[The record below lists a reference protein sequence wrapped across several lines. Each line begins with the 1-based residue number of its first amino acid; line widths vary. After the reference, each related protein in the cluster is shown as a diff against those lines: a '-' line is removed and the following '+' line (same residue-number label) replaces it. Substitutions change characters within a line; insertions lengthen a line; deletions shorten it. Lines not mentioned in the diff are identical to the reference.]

1 MYQRDYLKK
10 QMDQFTQA
18 LVQLLSDLLKLK
30 KEGNVEAYLPVT
42 DQLLKNERNLEIQ
55 QLIDIPMPAFMD
67 VLQKKNFSNESLDK
81 LADIFFIVADIKKTK
96 EKTELY
102 KKCLLIFDHLEKTE
116 KNYSLDW
123 DFKRQNIRKFLSEKP
138 E

>member
-30 KEGNVEAYLPVT
+30 KEGNVEAYLSVT

-81 LADIFFIVADIKKTK
+81 LADIFFIVADIKKIK